1 MNKDK
6 INEQFSYLIRE
17 KMTDE
22 QFWSW
27 VASWKDA
34 HDICEEAENWDIED
48 KKETLKTHNF

>member
-34 HDICEEAENWDIED
+34 YDICEEAENWDIED